1 MSSNSMAN
9 LPFSYTI
16 RRSARV
22 SRMRIVVTKDKIE
35 VVAPPKVAEK
45 HLHQFVSDKRQW
57 ILEASEKVASKN
69 QPTAFPLPLLFAE
82 GVGIPFQGQ
91 HYPLAVLA
99 TKNQRVKI
107 SFTENLVAHIPDT
120 LPKEAHSQA
129 IKLALSHFLKQQ
141 TKQRVEQLVHVHA
154 AKKQLVPRA
163 VIIKTQKSRWGSCGI
178 HNDININWLLMLAP
192 PEVLEYV
199 VVHELCH
206 LKERNHSAR
215 FWALVGEHLPHYQ
228 QQRRWLK
235 QYGGELMHYGLG
247 LVQSGFS

>member
-1 MSSNSMAN
+1 MAN

-22 SRMRIVVTKDKIE
+22 KRMRIVVTKDKIE

-69 QPTAFPLPLLFAE
+69 QQAAFP
-82 GVGIPFQGQ
+82 IPATFTENVAIPYQGQ
-91 HYPLAVLA
+91 QYPLAVVA
-99 TKNQRVKI
+99 TKNKRVKI
-107 SFTENLVAHIPDT
+107 SFTETLIAHIPDA

-129 IKLALSHFLKQQ
+129 IKLALVVFLKQQ
-141 TKQRVEQLVHVHA
+141 TKLRVEQFVHIHA
-154 AKKQLVPRA
+154 AKKQLIPRS

-178 HNDININWLLMLAP
+178 HNDININWLLMMAP

-215 FWALVGEHLPHYQ
+215 FWALVGEHLPKYQ
-228 QQRRWLK
+228 TRRQWLK
-235 QYGGELMHYGLG
+235 QQGAELMRYG
-247 LVQSGFS
+247 QSISE

>member
-1 MSSNSMAN
+1 MAN

-22 SRMRIVVTKDKIE
+22 NRMRIVVTKDKIE

-45 HLHQFVSDKRQW
+45 HLHQFVSDKRLW

-69 QPTAFPLPLLFAE
+69 QQAAFPIPTTFTE
-82 GVGIPFQGQ
+82 GVGIPYQGQ
-91 HYPLAVLA
+91 HYPLAVVA
-99 TKNQRVKI
+99 TKNKRVKI
-107 SFTENLVAHIPDT
+107 SFTETLIAHIPDA
-120 LPKEAHSQA
+120 LPKEANSHT
-129 IKLALSHFLKQQ
+129 IKLALVAFLKQQ
-141 TKQRVEQLVHVHA
+141 TKLRVEQLVHIHA
-154 AKKQLVPRA
+154 AKKQLIPRS

-178 HNDININWLLMLAP
+178 HNDINVNWLLIMAP

-215 FWALVGEHLPHYQ
+215 FWALVGEHLPAYQ
-228 QQRRWLK
+228 VQRQWLK
-235 QYGGELMHYGLG
+235 QQGGELMRYGLG
-247 LVQSGFS
+247 LVK